1 MLPDCGVAGG
11 LMTAS
16 YLVAIRWRDG
26 RHEVVAE
33 CDNFHFPDFDRSKLR
48 APFREMPLAGGQRD
62 NCVLVV
68 REEIDPCIGAGL
80 RSWFEK
86 DAGEAQFFILRYPQD
101 WKTIFGLLAQ
111 PRAGTRR

>member
-1 MLPDCGVAGG
+1 MLPDCGVVGG

-68 REEIDPCIGAGL
+68 REEIEPCIGAGL